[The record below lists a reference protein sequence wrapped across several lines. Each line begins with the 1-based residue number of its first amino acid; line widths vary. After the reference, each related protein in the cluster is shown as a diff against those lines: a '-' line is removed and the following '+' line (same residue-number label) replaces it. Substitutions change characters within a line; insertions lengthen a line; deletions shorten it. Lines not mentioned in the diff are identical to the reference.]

1 MTIES
6 TAATE
11 RAFATRGLTHHSGE
25 PGVRVF
31 EGAGHR
37 IFHVMDPPLSRKI
50 LACRDFWADN
60 YFSPG
65 LRRLE
70 ERGENLRWISAFF
83 DHGLLFRNGAEH
95 QDEKKRFHKILTQLD
110 SELLAFGPRIER
122 YLVKRRRNIRS
133 ASEFSDQFT
142 RICVGWMVS
151 RLTGIPLARVLR
163 SMRLRCNVWLPYF
176 HPTRLRKVNQSFE
189 VLYAGSQPPDKEQDG
204 WTEHLIAQSLLVMG
218 VDPLA
223 GSIAASLVE
232 GVTLDFTRDVY
243 RFCPTSFVTR
253 ICIRD
258 NSVGGFEF
266 RKGDVC
272 LTSLLPAAAEAIGP
286 DADAQEPRKAT
297 LAFGAGVHSC
307 IGKSISL
314 TILGV
319 AEQIFRDRFATGFPK
334 TSRLA
339 SDGAFLAFR

>member
-11 RAFATRGLTHHSGE
+11 RAFAKRGLTHHSGE

-50 LACRDFWADN
+50 LASRDFWADN

-70 ERGENLRWISAFF
+70 ERGENLHWIRAFF
-83 DHGLLFRNGAEH
+83 DNGLLFRNGTEH
-95 QDEKKRFHKILTQLD
+95 QDEKKRFHKVLAQLD
-110 SELLAFGPRIER
+110 SELLAFRPRIER
-122 YLVKRRRNIRS
+122 HLAQRRRNIRS

-163 SMRLRCNVWLPYF
+163 SMRLRCNIWLPYF
-176 HPTRLRKVNQSFE
+176 HPTRLRKVNQSFG
-189 VLYAGSQPPDKEQDG
+189 VLYAGSQPPEKGQKG

-232 GVTLDFTRDVY
+232 GITLDFPRDVY

-253 ICIRD
+253 VCIRD
-258 NSVGGFEF
+258 SSVGGFEV
-266 RKGDVC
+266 REGDVC
-272 LTSLLPAAAEAIGP
+272 LTSLLPAAAEAMEP
-286 DADAQEPRKAT
+286 DADAQGSRTAS

-314 TILGV
+314 TILGIADKV
-319 AEQIFRDRFATGFPK
+319 FRAQFATGLPK
-334 TSRLA
+334 ASRLA
-339 SDGAFLAFR
+339 SDGAFLAFE

>member
-6 TAATE
+6 TAAAE
-11 RAFATRGLTHHSGE
+11 RAFATRELTHHSGE
-25 PGVRVF
+25 PGVRIF
-31 EGAGHR
+31 QAAGHR

-70 ERGENLRWISAFF
+70 ERGENLSWIRAFF
-83 DHGLLFRNGAEH
+83 DQGLLFRNGAGH
-95 QDEKKRFHKILTQLD
+95 QDEKKRFHKVLAQLD
-110 SELLAFGPRIER
+110 TELLAFRPRIER
-122 YLVKRRRNIRS
+122 YLVQRRGNIGS
-133 ASEFSDQFT
+133 ASEFADQFT

-151 RLTGIPLARVLR
+151 RLTEIPLARVLR
-163 SMRLRCNVWLPYF
+163 SMRLRCNIWLPYF
-176 HPTRLRKVNQSFE
+176 HPTRLRKVNQSFA
-189 VLYAGSQPPDKEQDG
+189 VLYAGSQPPENGQQG
-204 WTEHLIAQSLLVMG
+204 FTEHLIAQSLLVMG
-218 VDPLA
+218 LDPLA

-232 GVTLDFTRDVY
+232 GVTLDFTHDVS

-258 NSVGGFEF
+258 SSVGGFSF
-266 RKGDVC
+266 REGDVC
-272 LTSLLPAAAEAIGP
+272 LTSLLPSATEAIETH
-286 DADAQEPRKAT
+286 ADARERRKAS

-314 TILGV
+314 TILGI
-319 AEQIFRDRFATGFPK
+319 AEQVYRDQFSAGFAK

-339 SDGAFLAFR
+339 SDGAFLAFK